1 MKCIKGSGVERRTVL
16 GLMGVGFPMLL
27 SGKLRA
33 QAAYPPSTLTIMC
46 GYQPGGLADATSRRV
61 GQGLTSVWGSSVSV
75 VNESRPGANGNIAAN
90 YVAHAAPDGSTLLV
104 AAYDT
109 LAITAAAN
117 LDVGFDP
124 LNDLAATSLIGDIEN
139 WFLATPSAPFDSVP
153 EFLDYAKQNRG
164 GISWGSNGVGSSGH
178 LAMEQVNVLTGAE
191 MVHIPY
197 KGAAM
202 LTDLMAGGI
211 DVCLSSRSSTADHVK
226 EGRLKV
232 LAKTGSER
240 SKLSPDLPC
249 FAEVGLESI
258 VIPYAM
264 AAFLPGSA
272 PSELVEAYNRDINKA
287 INGSP
292 LYEQFETS
300 GLSVGNI
307 DPESFKQ
314 RIEKDVAVIRDV
326 IEKNNVKLQ

>member
-1 MKCIKGSGVERRTVL
+1 MKRMKPAGIERRTAL
-16 GLMGVGFPMLL
+16 ALIGAGIPMLL
-27 SGKLRA
+27 SGKLHA

-61 GQGLTSVWGSSVSV
+61 AQGLTSVWGPSVSI

-90 YVAHAAPDGSTLLV
+90 QVAHAAGDGSMLLV

-109 LAITAAAN
+109 LAITAAAK

-124 LNDLAATSLIGDIEN
+124 LNDLVATSLIGDIEN
-139 WFLATPSAPFDSVP
+139 WFLAAPSAPFNSVP
-153 EFLDYAKQNRG
+153 EFLDYAKKNAG

-178 LAMEQVNVLTGAE
+178 LAMEQVKVLTGAE

-232 LAKTGSER
+232 LAKTGNER

-258 VIPYAM
+258 VVPYAM
-264 AAFLPGSA
+264 AAFLPGAS
-272 PSELVEAYNRDINKA
+272 PSELVQNYNRDINKA
-287 INGSP
+287 INEQP
-292 LYEQFETS
+292 LREQFEKS
-300 GLSVGNI
+300 GLSVGNL
-307 DPESFKQ
+307 DPQSFKE
-314 RIEKDVAVIRDV
+314 RIAKDVAVIQDV
-326 IEKNNVKLQ
+326 IQKNNVKLQ